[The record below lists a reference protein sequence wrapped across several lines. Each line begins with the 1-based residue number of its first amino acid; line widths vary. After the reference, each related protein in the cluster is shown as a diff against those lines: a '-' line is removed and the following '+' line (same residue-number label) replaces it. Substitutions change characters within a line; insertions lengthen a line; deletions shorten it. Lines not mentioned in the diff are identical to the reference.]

1 MGPKVGGG
9 GSSPSRPHPQP
20 PLNCMP
26 KLQDSYLQVVTDN
39 LTYNRTDYDGEV
51 FRMNIVCDN
60 NDLVNCVF
68 FKLNGTTD
76 LRKGS

>member
-1 MGPKVGGG
+1 
-9 GSSPSRPHPQP
+9 
-20 PLNCMP
+20 MP
-26 KLQDSYLQVVTDN
+26 KLQDSYPQVVTDN

-51 FRMNIVCDN
+51 FRMNIVCDAN
-60 NDLVNCVF
+60 TNVYCVF